1 MHKPNGNE
9 LVIHPKVQVLDPGRE
24 LTWGGGV
31 PGIFTGRHVFRLEP
45 LPDGRT
51 RLVHEESFRGIAVP
65 FAELGTIE
73 EGYEQVNRSVAAR
86 VEALRVRTQDYV
98 KAARALG
105 RSEGAVITHHVLPNA
120 TVSALAFAPFLMT
133 GAIASLASLDFL
145 GLGLPADAP
154 SLGEV
159 LRQGKNHIEAPWLGL
174 SGFIT
179 LVALLSL
186 LVFIGEGLRDAFDPR
201 KAGG

>member
-1 MHKPNGNE
+1 MNPRAPVYEVLARKPFPPRSSAPSRAALLLAGVCAFGCKNVYTQADIDAPVDEVWAVLADTERYPEWNPYHVRVEGSLEQGEKLEVEVHKPNGNE

-86 VEALRVRTQDYV
+86 VEALRVR
-98 KAARALG
+98 K
-105 RSEGAVITHHVLPNA
+105 E
-120 TVSALAFAPFLMT
+120 
-133 GAIASLASLDFL
+133 
-145 GLGLPADAP
+145 
-154 SLGEV
+154 
-159 LRQGKNHIEAPWLGL
+159 RQG
-174 SGFIT
+174 
-179 LVALLSL
+179 
-186 LVFIGEGLRDAFDPR
+186 
-201 KAGG
+201 